1 MFWEDLP
8 TMNRLR
14 MLLDP
19 FILMLVGTVA
29 LASILPARGGFVP
42 VVGVVS
48 TAGIVLL
55 FFLHGAK
62 LSRAAIVAGASNWRL
77 HLAILAATYG
87 LFPLLGLVVAKL
99 PIDPPL
105 LASGLLYLTLLPS
118 TAMSSVALTAMARG
132 NVAAA
137 LCGASFS
144 NLAGIFIT
152 PALVLLTMGGNG
164 HGFSWQNAEEIA
176 LQMLLP
182 FTLGHMLRPWIGG
195 LVQRYK
201 SLVTVVDR
209 GAVLLVVYSAFGAAV
224 VAGLWRHV
232 SIDALLVVT
241 LACCVLLTLVLV
253 VTWLAGRAMG
263 LSREDA
269 IVLIFCGSKKSL
281 ATGAPMASIL
291 FARAD
296 MGFIILPVMLFH
308 QIQLIVCALIAQHYA
323 ATAQDDPADGLT
335 ARA

>member
-1 MFWEDLP
+1 
-8 TMNRLR
+8 MNKLR

-19 FILMLVGTVA
+19 FILMLVGAVV
-29 LASILPARGGFVP
+29 LASILPARGAFVP
-42 VVGVVS
+42 LVGAVS
-48 TAGIVLL
+48 TAGIILL

-62 LSRAAIVAGASNWRL
+62 LSRAAIVAGASNWQL
-77 HLAILAATYG
+77 HLAIFIATYA
-87 LFPLLGLVVAKL
+87 LFPVLGLALVRL
-99 PIDPPL
+99 PLDPPL

-144 NLAGIFIT
+144 NLAGIFLT
-152 PALVLLTMGGNG
+152 PLLVMLAMGGSG
-164 HGFSWQNAEEIA
+164 GGMSWQNAEEIG

-182 FTLGHMLRPWIGG
+182 FALGHMLRPWVGG
-195 LVQRYK
+195 FVQRHK
-201 SLVTVVDR
+201 MLVTAVDR

-224 VAGLWRHV
+224 VAGLWHHV
-232 SIDALLVVT
+232 SAEALLVVT
-241 LACCVLLTLVLV
+241 LACCVLLAIVLAT
-253 VTWLAGRAMG
+253 TWLAGRVMG

-269 IVLIFCGSKKSL
+269 IVLQFCGSKKSL

-296 MGFIILPVMLFH
+296 IGFIILPVMLFH

-323 ATAQDDPADGLT
+323 ATSEEAPSSEV
-335 ARA
+335 RA

>member
-1 MFWEDLP
+1 
-8 TMNRLR
+8 MNKVR

-19 FILMLVGTVA
+19 FILMLVGTVV

-42 VVGVVS
+42 VVGAVS
-48 TAGIVLL
+48 TAGIILL

-62 LSRAAIVAGASNWRL
+62 LSRAAILAGASNWRL
-77 HLAILAATYG
+77 HLAILAATYC
-87 LFPLLGLVVAKL
+87 LFPLLGLAVARL

-152 PALVLLTMGGNG
+152 PALVLLTMGGKG
-164 HGFSWQNAEEIA
+164 HGLSWQNAEEIA

-182 FTLGHMLRPWIGG
+182 FALGHMLRPWIGG
-195 LVQRYK
+195 FVQHHKR
-201 SLVTVVDR
+201 LVTVVDR

-224 VAGLWRHV
+224 VAGLWHHV
-232 SIDALLVVT
+232 SIGALLVVT
-241 LACCVLLTLVLV
+241 LACCVLLALVLV
-253 VTWLAGRAMG
+253 ATWLAGRIMG

-323 ATAQDDPADGLT
+323 ATAQDGPSSGVA

>member
-1 MFWEDLP
+1 
-8 TMNRLR
+8 MNRLR

-19 FILMLVGTVA
+19 FILMLMGTVL
-29 LASILPARGGFVP
+29 LASVLPARGGFVP
-42 VVGVVS
+42 LVGAVS
-48 TAGIVLL
+48 TAGIVAL
-55 FFLHGAK
+55 FFFHGAK

-77 HLAILAATYG
+77 HLAIVAATYG
-87 LFPLLGLVVAKL
+87 LFPLIGLAVARL
-99 PIDPPL
+99 PLDPPL
-105 LASGLLYLTLLPS
+105 LASGLLYMTLLPS

-144 NLAGIFIT
+144 NLAGIILT
-152 PALVLLTMGGNG
+152 PLLVLLTMGGKG
-164 HGFSWQNAEEIA
+164 AGISWRNVEEIG

-182 FTLGHMLRPWIGG
+182 FLLAHMLRPWIGDF
-195 LVQRYK
+195 VQRRRA
-201 SLVTVVDR
+201 LVTAVDR

-224 VAGLWRHV
+224 VAGLWHHV
-232 SIDALLVVT
+232 SAGALLLVALV
-241 LACCVLLTLVLV
+241 CCVILAVVLIA
-253 VTWLAGRAMG
+253 TWLGGRALG
-263 LSREDA
+263 LARKDA
-269 IVLIFCGSKKSL
+269 IVLLFCGSKKSL

-296 MGFIILPVMLFH
+296 LGFILLPIMLFH

-323 ATAQDDPADGLT
+323 STAPNPTERAT

>member
-1 MFWEDLP
+1 
-8 TMNRLR
+8 MNKLR

-19 FILMLVGTVA
+19 FILMLVGTVV
-29 LASILPARGGFVP
+29 LASVLPARGGFVP

-48 TAGIVLL
+48 TIGIVLL
-55 FFLHGAK
+55 FFFHGAK
-62 LSRAAIVAGASNWRL
+62 LSRAAIIAGVSNWRL

-87 LFPLLGLVVAKL
+87 LFPLLGLAVAQVPL
-99 PIDPPL
+99 TPPL

-144 NLAGIFIT
+144 NLAGIFLT
-152 PALVLLTMGGNG
+152 PMLVLLTMGGKGNG
-164 HGFSWQNAEEIA
+164 VSWQSVEEIG

-182 FTLGHMLRPWIGG
+182 FALGHMLRPWIGDF
-195 LVQRYK
+195 VQRQRK
-201 SLVTVVDR
+201 LVTSVDR
-209 GAVLLVVYSAFGAAV
+209 GAVLMVVYSAFGAAV
-224 VAGLWRHV
+224 VAGLWHHL
-232 SIDALLVVT
+232 SIGTLLVVT
-241 LACCVLLTLVLV
+241 LLCCVLLALVLG
-253 VTWLAGRAMG
+253 VTALAGRIMG
-263 LSREDA
+263 LSREDR
-269 IVLIFCGSKKSL
+269 IVLLFCGSKKSL

-296 MGFIILPVMLFH
+296 LGFIILPIMLFH

-323 ATAQDDPADGLT
+323 STADARRDEGAT